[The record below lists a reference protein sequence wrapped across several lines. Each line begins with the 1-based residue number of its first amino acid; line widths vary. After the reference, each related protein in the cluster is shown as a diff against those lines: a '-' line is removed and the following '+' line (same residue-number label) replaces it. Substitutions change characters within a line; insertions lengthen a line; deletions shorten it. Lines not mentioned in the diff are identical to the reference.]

1 MTSDQITGI
10 LRAILAAL
18 GGFFIGKGMISA
30 ATFDW
35 LTGGVLAL
43 APILW
48 SMWTNRPAG
57 IAASAQAVPGVTV
70 TTSPAASP
78 AVQTAVANAKS

>member
-35 LTGGVLAL
+35 LTGGILAV

-48 SMWTNRPAG
+48 SMWVNRPAA
-57 IAASAQAVPGVTV
+57 IAASAQSLPGVTV
-70 TTSPAASP
+70 VTSPSASP
-78 AVQTAVANAKS
+78 AVQSAVANAKS